1 MSKTAY
7 ILIAHGAREPSWATS
22 LENVRNRI
30 AANRPDVRLELSFM
44 ELMAPNF
51 ASCAEKV
58 IAEGYR
64 AIRIVP
70 LFLARGGHLVHDI
83 PELVNELRA
92 RYPDVFFEIL
102 DPVGEAPSVQQAMA
116 DHVTTLFAD
125 EAE

>member
-1 MSKTAY
+1 MAKTAY
-7 ILIAHGAREPSWATS
+7 ILIAHGAREASWATP

-44 ELMAPNF
+44 ELMAPDF

-83 PELVNELRA
+83 PELVNELRQS
-92 RYPDVFFEIL
+92 YPDVRFDIL

-116 DHVTTLFAD
+116 DHVVTLFSD
-125 EAE
+125 EST